1 MIYVLR
7 RCKLVESMRKEN
19 DDMVVKL
26 KRNVLDAER
35 LTENVAAFETEEE
48 MRDRYVEG
56 LSE

>member
-1 MIYVLR
+1 M
-7 RCKLVESMRKEN
+7 ESMRKEN

-26 KRNVLDAER
+26 KKNVSDAER